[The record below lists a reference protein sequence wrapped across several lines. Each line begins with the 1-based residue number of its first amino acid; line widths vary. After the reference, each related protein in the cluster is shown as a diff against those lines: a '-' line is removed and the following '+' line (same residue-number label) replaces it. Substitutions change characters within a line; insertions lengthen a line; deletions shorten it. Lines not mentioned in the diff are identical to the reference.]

1 MQKSKLMAVGM
12 LVCTLSGFG
21 LGMLDV
27 QQSAEAALLPNN
39 LNTVEIVP
47 DLAVYSPEPE
57 AATSAQPAEPE
68 PIKLYTEADVD
79 MLARLIYTE
88 ARGVKSKTEQAAV
101 VWVVLNRLDNTN
113 RLQKTIAD
121 VVCAPHQFDYRPWAP
136 VLPEF
141 EELAADVLERWQAEK
156 RATAGSPASPGGASR
171 SAKDVG
177 RVLPPEY
184 QYFEGRGGRNW
195 FSEEWK
201 SGEFW
206 GWGLDSPYED

>member
-1 MQKSKLMAVGM
+1 MQKSKLMAVG
-12 LVCTLSGFG
+12 LLACALSGFG

-27 QQSAEAALLPNN
+27 QAALLPNN

-68 PIKLYTEADVD
+68 PVKLYTEADVE

-88 ARGVKSKTEQAAV
+88 ARGVRSKTEQAAV
-101 VWVVLNRLDNTN
+101 VWVVLNRLDNPN
-113 RLQKTIAD
+113 RPQKTIAD
-121 VVCAPHQFDYRPWAP
+121 VVCAPYQFDYRPWVP
-136 VLPEF
+136 VTDEF
-141 EELAADVLERWQAEK
+141 KALAVDVLERWQAEK

-171 SAKDVG
+171 SAEDVG

>member
-1 MQKSKLMAVGM
+1 MQRNRKKKA
-12 LVCTLSGFG
+12 LVVAALTCTLSGFG
-21 LGMLDV
+21 LGLLDV
-27 QQSAEAALLPNN
+27 QQEAEAALLPNN
-39 LNTVEIVP
+39 PNTVEIVP

-88 ARGVKSKTEQAAV
+88 ARGVRSKTEQAAV
-101 VWVVLNRLDNTN
+101 VWCVLNRLDNPN
-113 RLQKTIAD
+113 RPQKTIAE

-141 EELAADVLERWQAEK
+141 EELAADVLKRWQAE
-156 RATAGSPASPGGASR
+156 RDGQA
-171 SAKDVG
+171 DVG

-201 SGEFW
+201 SQEYW
-206 GWGLDSPYED
+206 DWGLASPYED

>member
-12 LVCTLSGFG
+12 LACALSGFG

-27 QQSAEAALLPNN
+27 QAALLPNN

-57 AATSAQPAEPE
+57 MPQSAVEPV
-68 PIKLYTEADVD
+68 KLYTEADVD

-101 VWVVLNRLDNTN
+101 VWVVLNRLDNPN
-113 RLQKTIAD
+113 RLQKTIAE
-121 VVCAPHQFDYRPWAP
+121 VVCAPYQFDYRPWAP
-136 VLPEF
+136 VTDEF
-141 EELAADVLERWQAEK
+141 KALAADVLERWQAEK

-171 SAKDVG
+171 SAEDVG